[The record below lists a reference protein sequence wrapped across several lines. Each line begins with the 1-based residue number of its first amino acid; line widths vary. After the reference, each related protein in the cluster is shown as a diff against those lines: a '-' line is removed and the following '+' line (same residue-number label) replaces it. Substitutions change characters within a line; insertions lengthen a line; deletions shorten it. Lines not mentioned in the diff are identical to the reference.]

1 MSISVTAIVI
11 VAIVTSAIVRL
22 ARIKAGT
29 DWRSNRRMGRHGMPQ
44 QFLDAAQPSP
54 RELELQKEV
63 ADLKD
68 RIHVLERIAT
78 DGRSTRALADEIES
92 LRDR

>member
-1 MSISVTAIVI
+1 MSFSLTAVII
-11 VAIVTSAIVRL
+11 VAILVSGVIRL
-22 ARIKAGT
+22 ARIKHGT
-29 DWRSNRRMGRHGMPQ
+29 DYRGYRRMGRDGIPQ
-44 QFLDAAQPSP
+44 ALIDPAQPSP

-63 ADLKD
+63 AELKD

-78 DGRSTRALADEIES
+78 DGRQTRALADEIES